1 MKAVYSLGV
10 LMTVVLANV
19 PFVLAAVLA
28 GQSAAGRTVAWV
40 IVPYAALAV
49 FLAGFCYRVAQW
61 AASPV
66 PFRIATTCAQQ
77 RSLPWIKAG
86 RLDNPWTLAGVLGR
100 MGLEILLFR
109 SLFRNNDAKLYEG
122 RLVVSEAKYLWLA
135 ALAFHWSLLV
145 ILIRH
150 LRLFV
155 EPVPAL
161 LLAMERI
168 DGFFQV
174 GAPPVYLSDVV
185 LTGALAYL
193 LVRRFRDATVR
204 YISRFS
210 DYFALFV
217 LAGIAIAGLLMRYAT
232 RVDVVSVKQFALGL
246 ATFQPVRPSGLGL
259 MFGVHLGLV
268 SVLAAYFPFSKLM
281 HMSGVFLSP
290 TRNLANNNRAK
301 RHVNPWNYPVKT
313 HTYAEWEEE
322 FRDKLKGA
330 DLPLEAD
337 HAARAS
343 AERGEKTRR

>member
-1 MKAVYSLGV
+1 MQAVYSLGV
-10 LMTVVLANV
+10 VMAVA
-19 PFVLAAVLA
+19 LAAALA
-28 GQSAAGRTVAWV
+28 GQAGRTFAWV

-66 PFRIATTCAQQ
+66 PFRIPTTCAQQ
-77 RSLPWIKAG
+77 KSLPWIKAG
-86 RLDNPWTLAGVLGR
+86 RLDNPSTLSGVLGR

-109 SLFRNNDAKLYEG
+109 SLFRNNDAKLNQG

-145 ILIRH
+145 ILVRH
-150 LRLFV
+150 LRLLV

-174 GAPPVYLSDVV
+174 GTPPVYLSDVV
-185 LTGALAYL
+185 LACALAYL
-193 LVRRFRDATVR
+193 LARRFRDANVR
-204 YISRFS
+204 YISQFS

-217 LAGIAIAGLLMRYAT
+217 LAGIATTGLLMRYVT

-246 ATFQPVRPSGLGL
+246 ATFQPQRPSALGL
-259 MFGVHLGLV
+259 MFTVHLGLV

-281 HMSGVFLSP
+281 HMGGVFLSP

-343 AERGEKTRR
+343 AD

>member
-1 MKAVYSLGV
+1 MQAVYSLGV
-10 LMTVVLANV
+10 VMAVVLA
-19 PFVLAAVLA
+19 AALA
-28 GQSAAGRTVAWV
+28 GQAARTVAWV
-40 IVPYAALAV
+40 IVPYAALGV
-49 FLAGFCYRVAQW
+49 FLAGFCYRIAQW

-66 PFRIATTCAQQ
+66 PFRIPTTCAQQ
-77 RSLPWIKAG
+77 KSLPWIKAG
-86 RLDNPWTLAGVLGR
+86 RLDNPSTLAGVLGR

-109 SLFRNNDAKLYEG
+109 SLFRNSDAKLYQQ
-122 RLVVSEAKYLWLA
+122 RLVLTEARYLWLA

-145 ILIRH
+145 VLVRH

-168 DGFFQV
+168 DGLFQV

-185 LTGALAYL
+185 LSCALAYL
-193 LVRRFRDATVR
+193 LARRFRDATVR
-204 YISRFS
+204 YISQFS

-217 LAGIAIAGLLMRYAT
+217 LAGIAITGLLMRYLT

-246 ATFQPVRPSGLGL
+246 ATFHPVRPTALGL
-259 MFGVHLGLV
+259 MFAVHLGLV
-268 SVLAAYFPFSKLM
+268 STLAAYFPFSKLM
-281 HMSGVFLSP
+281 HVGGVFLSP

-301 RHVNPWNYPVKT
+301 RHVNPWNCPVKI

-322 FRDKLKGA
+322 FRDKMKGA

-343 AERGEKTRR
+343 AD